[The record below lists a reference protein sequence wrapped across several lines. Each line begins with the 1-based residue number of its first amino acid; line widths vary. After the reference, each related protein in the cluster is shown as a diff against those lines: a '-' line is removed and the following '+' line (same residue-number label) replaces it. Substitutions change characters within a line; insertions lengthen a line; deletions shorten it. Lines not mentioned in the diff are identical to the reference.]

1 LKIAPFFTV
10 LAFGLAAP
18 AIAQAGPQAAPTA
31 PEAAAEAPAAQAAA
45 AKAGDTVYDPA
56 GLAVGTIESVSGA
69 NFVLSTGTN
78 KATLPVSALGS
89 GANGPTIGMAKA
101 DLEAAIKAANGK

>member
-1 LKIAPFFTV
+1 MKIAPLFTV

-18 AIAQAGPQAAPTA
+18 AFAQDAPQAAPTT
-31 PEAAAEAPAAQAAA
+31 PEASAEAPAAQAAS

-56 GLAVGTIESVSGA
+56 GQAVGTIESVSGA
-69 NFVLSTGTN
+69 NFVLSTGTT

-89 GANGPTIGMAKA
+89 GPNGPTIGMAKA
-101 DLEAAIKAANGK
+101 DLEAAIKAANAK